1 MNVPPNWK
9 IKEKSQS
16 PYDAVQ
22 CTCVAPSGK
31 IQYMYHPLWVL
42 LRDLVKFKRILRF
55 CVKLKAFK
63 PNKTQLSGIIYL
75 MINTCIRTG
84 GGSGDDDHR
93 GMMSLL
99 RGNAVRKG
107 SGVHLKFVGKSGIRH
122 CIHVRDR
129 RSREFLKSLLSK
141 PGKNTDK
148 LFTESASTL
157 NAYVKKT
164 FGNDFTCKDIRTCQ
178 ANIRMV
184 EMLRKSSGLEP
195 KEAIT
200 QAREASAKLLGHS
213 VAISKKNYVCEGI
226 ITAYTNNP
234 KKFHSS
240 RDTNA
245 VLKHCLKEYLEP
257 I

>member
-1 MNVPPNWK
+1 MNIPPKWTV
-9 IKEKSQS
+9 KEKALS

-31 IQYMYHPLWVL
+31 VQYMYHPMWVI
-42 LRDLVKFKRILRF
+42 LRDLIKFKRILKF
-55 CVKLKAFK
+55 CVKLKAYK
-63 PNKTQLSGIIYL
+63 PNKTELSGIIYL

-84 GGSGDDDHR
+84 GGSSDDDHR

-99 RGNAVRKG
+99 RGNVDNG
-107 SGVHLKFVGKSGIRH
+107 SKIHIKFVGKSGIRH
-122 CIHVRDR
+122 CIHVKDR
-129 RSREFLKSLLSK
+129 RCQKFLKSLLSK
-141 PGKNTDK
+141 PGKKTDN
-148 LFTESASTL
+148 LFSESASTL

-184 EMLRKSSGLEP
+184 EVLRQSSGLKP
-195 KEAIT
+195 KQAIAE
-200 QAREASAKLLGHS
+200 AREASAKLLGHS

-226 ITAYTNNP
+226 ITSYVSNP
-234 KKFHSS
+234 KKFHAS

-245 VLKHCLKEYLEP
+245 VLKHCLKDYLEP